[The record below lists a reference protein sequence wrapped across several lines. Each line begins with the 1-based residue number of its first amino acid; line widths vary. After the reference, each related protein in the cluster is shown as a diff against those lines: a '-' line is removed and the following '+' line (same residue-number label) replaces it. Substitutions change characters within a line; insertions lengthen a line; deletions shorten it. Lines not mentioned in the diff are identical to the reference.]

1 MCRLASHQNTTPLAS
16 ERGEQF
22 SFVNDSSIVSTG
34 KKPLVPRHFLNKKR
48 PGHGSHE
55 LPGCAH
61 NLYSIIKARL
71 QLFSRLETSRS
82 QSLEGT
88 NRANFSL
95 DHLTYNPQCQ
105 FLALYRTS
113 FRRYGFPY
121 SHNQATWRG

>member
-1 MCRLASHQNTTPLAS
+1 MCRLASDQNTTPLSS

-22 SFVNDSSIVSTG
+22 SFVHDSPIVSSG
-34 KKPLVPRHFLNKKR
+34 KKPLVPCRLLDKKR

-61 NLYSIIKARL
+61 NLYSIIKAGL
-71 QLFSRLETSRS
+71 QLLNRLETSRS
-82 QSLEGT
+82 QSLESA
-88 NRANFSL
+88 NRANFCL

-105 FLALYRTS
+105 FLALGCTI

-121 SHNQATWRG
+121 SHNQAAW